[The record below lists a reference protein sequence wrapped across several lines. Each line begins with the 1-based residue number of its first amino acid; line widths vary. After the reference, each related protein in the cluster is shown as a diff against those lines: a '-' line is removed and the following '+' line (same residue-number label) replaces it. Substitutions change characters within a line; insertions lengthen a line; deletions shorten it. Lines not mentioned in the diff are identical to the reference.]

1 MATSYIWRDKTN
13 PPDSSEDADFKATDY
28 ITFESA
34 TVTDDQGHVHQS
46 EFKIDTAIADN
57 EKPNAKLNELQ
68 DTQVDTIT
76 VTLTGSIHNWQTAG
90 ASGTASVIPQKVKQW
105 MCDKKTKVVGS
116 PSSITPTLPKGRFG
130 LKLADFSTFD
140 VYPKAALGYMIQDW
154 SWVRSGETKGKTD
167 FIATL
172 RLNGDIGAEDSTY
185 TWNTEVTT

>member
-13 PPDSSEDADFKATDY
+13 PPDSSNSASFKAIDY

-90 ASGTASVIPQKVKQW
+90 ASGVASVIPQKVKEW

-116 PSSITPTLPKGRFG
+116 PSSTTPTLPKGRFG

-140 VYPKAALGYMIQDW
+140 VYPTATLGYMIQDW
-154 SWVRSGETKGKTD
+154 TWIRSGETKGKTD

-172 RLNGDIGAEDSTY
+172 RLNGTIKSAGTDEDGTY
-185 TWNTEVTT
+185 TWA